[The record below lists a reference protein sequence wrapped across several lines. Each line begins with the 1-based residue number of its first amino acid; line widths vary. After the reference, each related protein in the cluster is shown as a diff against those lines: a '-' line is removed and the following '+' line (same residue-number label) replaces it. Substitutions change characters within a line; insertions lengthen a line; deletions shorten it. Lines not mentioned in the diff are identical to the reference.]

1 MWSEGKS
8 NCVYV
13 YSVCIYYIMYISR
26 YIYIYYIY
34 THMSV
39 RVHIYMQR
47 CIHASKHTHVHTYRQ
62 LYIHA

>member
-26 YIYIYYIY
+26 YIYI
-34 THMSV
+34 
-39 RVHIYMQR
+39 
-47 CIHASKHTHVHTYRQ
+47 
-62 LYIHA
+62 